1 MWQFDHKEGW
11 VLKNWCFWT
20 VVLGKTLESPL
31 DSKIKPVNPKGN
43 QSWIFTGRTDAEAK
57 APIIWPPD
65 VKSLLSGKDL
75 MLGKTEDK
83 RRRGWQRWLDGITN
97 SMDVSLSKLREMLND
112 RQSWCAADHGVT
124 KSWTWL
130 SDLATN
136 SGFKQRFYR
145 EAIHLKV
152 FLLFINCMTFDR
164 LLKRNSL
171 CLLICKTET

>member
-1 MWQFDHKEGW
+1 MLAKA
-11 VLKNWCFWT
+11 
-20 VVLGKTLESPL
+20 LESFL
-31 DSKIKPVNPKGN
+31 DCKEIKPVNPERN
-43 QSWIFTGRTDAEAK
+43 QPWIFIGRTDAKLEA
-57 APIIWPPD
+57 PVLWPPD
-65 VKSLLSGKDL
+65 VKSQLIGKNPDASKDWRQEEK
-75 MLGKTEDK
+75 GA
-83 RRRGWQRWLDGITN
+83 WLDGITD
-97 SMDVSLSKLREMLND
+97 SMDMSLSKLQEMLND

-171 CLLICKTET
+171 CLLICKRET